1 MGNINNLIEKLDNNH
16 AEFIE
21 EEKELLDQWIMKI
34 DRANPNRKLTVQM
47 TNEIKDF
54 FRTYWQK
61 DHTMI
66 QQEYPFLN
74 QLPLEVRSKV
84 PLPLTNTRINPMYS
98 CRS

>member
-1 MGNINNLIEKLDNNH
+1 MMGNINNLIEKLDNNH

-21 EEKELLDQWIMKI
+21 EETELLDQWIMKI
-34 DRANPNRKLTVQM
+34 DRANPNRRLPPNMIKD
-47 TNEIKDF
+47 IKDF

-74 QLPLEVRSKV
+74 QLPLEVRSQV
-84 PLPLTNTRINPMYS
+84 RETSVRL
-98 CRS
+98 